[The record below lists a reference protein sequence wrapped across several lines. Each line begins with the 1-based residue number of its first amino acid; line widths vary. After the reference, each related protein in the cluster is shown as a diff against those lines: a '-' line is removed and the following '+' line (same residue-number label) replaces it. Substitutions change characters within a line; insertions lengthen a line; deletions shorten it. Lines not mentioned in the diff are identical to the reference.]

1 MIFLFV
7 KNFKLM
13 LMKNLLEKKTVKK
26 VEFFLKNFDNNINLI
41 TLDETAR
48 TAIDA
53 AKSLNTEVGSI
64 VKSLLFKDSEN
75 NFHLCLVSGDKFV
88 SLEKISNI
96 INSPT
101 IKANADEC
109 KQFTGFSIGGISP
122 VAHDNSPKSIL
133 IDTNLSKYDKI
144 YAAAGHPHVVFG
156 ISFSVLCDITN
167 GIEHII
173 TN

>member
-1 MIFLFV
+1 M
-7 KNFKLM
+7 N
-13 LMKNLLEKKTVKK
+13 NLLEKKTVKK
-26 VEFFLKNFDNNINLI
+26 VGTFLKKYDHNIKLI

-88 SLEKISNI
+88 SLEKISKI
-96 INSPT
+96 YNSLT

-109 KQFTGFSIGGISP
+109 KKFTGFSIGGVAP
-122 VAHDNSPKSIL
+122 VAHTNSPKSIL
-133 IDTNLSKYDKI
+133 IDKNLSNYEEI
-144 YAAAGHPHVVFG
+144 FAAAGHPHVVFG
-156 ISFSVLCDITN
+156 ISFIALCEITK
-167 GIEHII
+167 GIEHNI
-173 TN
+173 TD

>member
-1 MIFLFV
+1 M
-7 KNFKLM
+7 N
-13 LMKNLLEKKTVKK
+13 NLLEKKTVKT
-26 VEFFLKNFDNNINLI
+26 VESFLKKYDHNIKLI

-88 SLEKISNI
+88 SLEKISKI
-96 INSPT
+96 YNSLT

-109 KQFTGFSIGGISP
+109 KKFTGFSIGGVSP
-122 VAHDNSPKSIL
+122 VAHTNSPKSIL
-133 IDTNLSKYDKI
+133 IDKNLSNYEEI
-144 YAAAGHPHVVFG
+144 FAAAGHPHVVFG
-156 ISFSVLCDITN
+156 ISFISLCHITK
-167 GIEHII
+167 GIEHDI
-173 TN
+173 TD

>member
-1 MIFLFV
+1 M
-7 KNFKLM
+7 N
-13 LMKNLLEKKTVKK
+13 NLLEKKTVKT
-26 VEFFLKNFDNNINLI
+26 VGTFLKQYDHNIKLI

-88 SLEKISNI
+88 SLKKISKI
-96 INSPT
+96 FNSLT

-109 KQFTGFSIGGISP
+109 KKFTGFSIGGVSP
-122 VAHDNSPKSIL
+122 VAHTNSPKSIL
-133 IDTNLSKYDKI
+133 IDKNLSNYEEI
-144 YAAAGHPHVVFG
+144 FAAAGHPHVVFG
-156 ISFSVLCDITN
+156 ISFIALCTITKGIEYDITD
-167 GIEHII
+167 
-173 TN
+173 